1 MRKAVVGMAALLL
14 AGSAL
19 LWAATA
25 AQNPTG
31 LDASWGTWSSTAY
44 TQVND
49 HPDASCASV
58 VTCTALGSSPA
69 ACQLTWTFAAFSVP
83 AGSTGISVD
92 VLYYDKD
99 ASSGTNNEGA
109 RLKVGGSYYNATTHN
124 PATTCTSRDDAWA
137 TNPKTSAAWTAEQV
151 NGTDASNPLQAF
163 GINSTDTTPNIQLG
177 SIRLQ
182 VTYTAPGSKRAQTI
196 IAGVMR

>member
-1 MRKAVVGMAALLL
+1 MRKAAGGVAGLVLAA
-14 AGSAL
+14 SAL

-49 HPDASCASV
+49 HPDSSCTSV

-92 VLYYDKD
+92 ALYYDKD
-99 ASSGTNNEGA
+99 ASNGTNNEGA
-109 RLKVGGSYYNATTHN
+109 RLKVGGNYYNATTHN
-124 PATTCTSRDDAWA
+124 PSTTCTSRDDAWT
-137 TNPKTSAAWTAEQV
+137 TNPKSGGPWTAEEV
-151 NGTDASNPLQAF
+151 KGTDAANPLQAF
-163 GINSTDTTPNIQLG
+163 GIQSTDTTPNIQLG

-182 VTYTAPGSKRAQTI
+182 VTYTPPDGKRPQTI
-196 IAGVMR
+196 IAEVKQ